1 MTTER
6 PPIAEPTGFERQH
19 FDEILSKLRRDL
31 VELGGLVT
39 ENVKRAGHAMVER
52 RLDLIDQVRTADQEV
67 DRRHTEI
74 EKEVFSIIALQQ
86 PYAGDLRLLVASTRI
101 VYELERSGDLAV
113 NCVNALERVEGF
125 PDSPRVIGR
134 LSAIVDASSALFA
147 RGIDAI
153 ADLQPDAGA
162 VLDAADDHVDDLV
175 SDYYTEIGKVSEELG
190 LDAAIAMMRVGRF
203 LERIADHAVN
213 IGEQITYAVTAQ
225 MPVQH

>member
-6 PPIAEPTGFERQH
+6 PPIAEPAGYERQH

-31 VELGGLVT
+31 VELGSLVT
-39 ENVKRAGHAMVER
+39 ENVRRAGHAMVER
-52 RLDLIDQVRTADQEV
+52 RLDLIDEVRAADEEV

-86 PYAGDLRLLVASTRI
+86 PFAGDLRLLVASTRI
-101 VYELERSGDLAV
+101 VYEVERSGDLAV
-113 NCVNALERVEGF
+113 NCVNALERVDGF
-125 PDSPRVIGR
+125 PDSPRVIGM
-134 LSAIVDASSALFA
+134 LAEIVDASSALFA
-147 RGIDAI
+147 RGINAI
-153 ADLQPDAGA
+153 AELPPDAGA

-175 SDYYTEIGKVSEELG
+175 SAYYTEIGKISEELG
-190 LDAAIAMMRVGRF
+190 LDAAIGMMRVGRF

-225 MPVQH
+225 MPEQH